1 MTKDDAQN
9 PNPANSTAV
18 TEGQAR
24 DLNMEPGRG
33 ARQEPGADMSQDT
46 LEQNVD
52 TGNTKYTALDTETQ
66 E

>member
-18 TEGQAR
+18 EEGQAR
-24 DLNMEPGRG
+24 DMNMEPGRG

-46 LEQNVD
+46 LEKNVD
-52 TGNTKYTALDTETQ
+52 TGNTKYTALDSE
-66 E
+66 